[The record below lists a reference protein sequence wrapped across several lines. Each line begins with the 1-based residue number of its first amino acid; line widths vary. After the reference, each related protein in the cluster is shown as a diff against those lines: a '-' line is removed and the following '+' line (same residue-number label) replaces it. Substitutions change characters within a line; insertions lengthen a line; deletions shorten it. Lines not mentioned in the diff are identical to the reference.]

1 MPAAGF
7 LTGSSC
13 QQALA
18 LTLRRR
24 LPNLRANQA
33 SIRAMAQGQIA
44 LPGQPAQHA
53 AASSGT
59 PEPCRRRAATTPPH
73 PSLAPCLVSYPS
85 RVYSHHAS
93 VPAPLPAC
101 LQTWSISTAQ
111 AQARGLQGA
120 AVTLSTKS
128 WTSAACRPG
137 SYVLAT
143 TGSVCTSGALAAV
156 SGRQQSVGAQWVL
169 EGGPGGAFYIRPKVG
184 AGAGGVDGGKPL
196 WGCEGICAC
205 MREAAR
211 SILFTH
217 MWAAA
222 PIRLTGS
229 LLPIIIVHMIIVN
242 LSQRVSAE

>member
-1 MPAAGF
+1 MPLGATLQAGTYTLEIADRPGCGGF

-24 LPNLRANQA
+24 LPNLRAN
-33 SIRAMAQGQIA
+33 
-44 LPGQPAQHA
+44 
-53 AASSGT
+53 
-59 PEPCRRRAATTPPH
+59 
-73 PSLAPCLVSYPS
+73 
-85 RVYSHHAS
+85 
-93 VPAPLPAC
+93 
-101 LQTWSISTAQ
+101 QTWSISTAQ

-169 EGGPGGAFYIRPKVG
+169 EGGPGGAFYIRPKGCADKYLGLPRSCAVG
-184 AGAGGVDGGKPL
+184 NRVGIVPKGGPNALL
-196 WGCEGICAC
+196 W
-205 MREAAR
+205 
-211 SILFTH
+211 
-217 MWAAA
+217 
-222 PIRLTGS
+222 RL
-229 LLPIIIVHMIIVN
+229 
-242 LSQRVSAE
+242 RRA